1 MMATR
6 QLATPRPVSKRALL
20 ARRLFRNKQ
29 MIVGSVLVLIV
40 LVAAIGAPQLA
51 PYSPSRQDLF
61 NRLQPPSQEHWF
73 GTDQYGRDVLSRL
86 LYGTRISLV
95 VGVVAVALGALLGT
109 VLGATAGYF
118 GGWVDVVISRLVD
131 GLMAFPMLLMA
142 LLVVAILGAG
152 VENSMLA
159 IGIATS
165 PRFARLLR
173 SEVLQLKEREFVEA
187 ARALGSG
194 HAWTLA
200 KHIFPHLMS
209 SVLVLGTLR
218 VAAAILTEANL
229 SFLGLG
235 VQPPT
240 PSWGSMISSARQFVV
255 TAYWLPLIP
264 GVAIAITVFGF
275 NLFGDG
281 LRDHLDPRLQ
291 GR

>member
-1 MMATR
+1 M
-6 QLATPRPVSKRALL
+6 
-20 ARRLFRNKQ
+20 
-29 MIVGSVLVLIV
+29 VLGGLIV
-40 LVAAIGAPQLA
+40 LMVISAALAAPWLA
-51 PYSPSRQDLF
+51 PFSPARQDLF
-61 NRLQPPSQEHWF
+61 NRLQPPSIEHWL
-73 GTDQYGRDVLSRL
+73 GTDQFGRDVLSRL
-86 LYGTRISLV
+86 LYGARISMV
-95 VGVVAVALGALLGT
+95 VGVAAVAIGAAVGT

-118 GGWVDVVISRLVD
+118 GGWVDTILSRIID

-152 VENSMLA
+152 VENTMLA

-194 HAWTLA
+194 HAWTLVR
-200 KHIFPHLMS
+200 HILPHLVS
-209 SVLVLGTLR
+209 SVIVLSTLR

-240 PSWGSMISSARQFVV
+240 PSWGGMISTGRQYIV
-255 TAYWLPLIP
+255 TAYWVPLIP
-264 GVAIAITVFGF
+264 GVTIAITVLGF

-291 GR
+291 GRE